1 METGISAVTVFLQG
15 LLSFFSPCVL
25 PLVPLYVSY
34 LSGGAKVVE
43 EDGRVRYPRKKVL
56 VNTAFFV
63 VGISFAFFLLGFA
76 FTALGRFFSGNRIWF
91 SRISGAFMILFG
103 LYQMGL
109 FARSG
114 ALERE
119 HRLPFRL
126 ERFTMNPLVAFI
138 LGFTFSFAWTPCVGP
153 ALTGVLLMASSS
165 ASALKG
171 FFLVAIYTLGFVLP
185 FLAVGLFTGKVLDA
199 FGRRKNVVKY
209 TVKIGGALLLLMGVM
224 TLTGFMNGISGYL
237 SRISPGGATGESAVE
252 IAGAEDGVDPQTAVN
267 GADETDKGKTEHADA
282 NGAGSDSADADKT
295 GPAEETGTD
304 PKPDE
309 KTQPSTEEE
318 ANTDDN
324 RVPAPDFTLTDQNG
338 ESHTFSD
345 YLGKTVFLN
354 FWATWCPPC
363 QREMPDIQA
372 LYEKYGEN
380 QKDLIVLGVANPKT
394 EEQPYNQDGSEEEV
408 AAFLEEKGYT
418 FPVVMD
424 TTGELFSWYGV
435 RSFPTTFMIDR
446 EGNVFGYVP
455 GALTA
460 EMMEE
465 IVRQTME
472 GR

>member
-1 METGISAVTVFLQG
+1 MGINMETGIPAATVFLQG
-15 LLSFFSPCVL
+15 IVSFFSPCVL
-25 PLVPLYVSY
+25 PLVPLYISY
-34 LSGGAKVVE
+34 LSGGAKVTE
-43 EDGRVRYPRKKVL
+43 EDGRVRYPRKKVM

-63 VGISFAFFLLGFA
+63 AGISFAFFLLGFA

-91 SRISGAFMILFG
+91 SRISGVFMILFG

-109 FARSG
+109 FGRSG

-119 HRLPFRL
+119 HRLPLRL
-126 ERFTMNPLVAFI
+126 ERFTMNPFVALV
-138 LGFTFSFAWTPCVGP
+138 LGFSFSFAWTPCVGP
-153 ALTGVLLMASSS
+153 ALAGVLLMASSS
-165 ASALKG
+165 ESAVRG
-171 FFLVAIYTLGFVLP
+171 FLLVGVYTLGFVLP
-185 FLAVGLFTGKVLDA
+185 FLAVGLFTGRVLDT
-199 FGRRKNVVKY
+199 FGRRKNVVRY
-209 TVKIGGALLLLMGVM
+209 TVKIGGALLILMGVM

-237 SRISPGGATGESAVE
+237 SRISPGAAASESADGAQDDGASDA
-252 IAGAEDGVDPQTAVN
+252 AGE
-267 GADETDKGKTEHADA
+267 ADVAGTGGPVETD
-282 NGAGSDSADADKT
+282 GAGTAAGGTDKADGA
-295 GPAEETGTD
+295 GEGGTGTD
-304 PKPDE
+304 PGQAVQTQDE
-309 KTQPSTEEE
+309 SEEDADNSE
-318 ANTDDN
+318 N
-324 RVPAPDFTLTDQNG
+324 RVPAPDFTLTDQYG

-380 QKDLIVLGVANPKT
+380 QGDLIVLGVANPKT
-394 EEQPYNQDGSEEEV
+394 EESPNNQDGSEEEV

-424 TTGELFSWYGV
+424 TTGELFTWYGI
-435 RSFPTTFMIDR
+435 RSFPTTFMIDK
-446 EGNVFGYVP
+446 EGNIFGYVP

-465 IVRQTME
+465 IVKQTME